1 MQLKSKSTK
10 GVQQEDVWTAADSL
24 IADGLRPTIERVR
37 QKIGRGSPNTVSPML
52 ETWFSTLAARLGVNA
67 LQDEAAG
74 VPKALQQA
82 MANLWEMALSNGREE
97 AELQIAQ
104 ARADLAQAKDALQ
117 VRESELVQQERVRAA
132 KHQALEEMLRAAE
145 NKAEEALERLSQA
158 QALTSR
164 REVEIEGLRGRINVI
179 ESERDSERRRIDED
193 TVRYAKERQRHEE
206 RAQATQHKLLEE
218 IDRARQ
224 EAKKIHGDAQISEK
238 RFEAQHSLLQQKL
251 RLHETDLAK
260 AQELRS
266 AQSADLHAL
275 REALA
280 VSNSH
285 SDELRNLLEKQ
296 QSGSENTI
304 ARLTEALS
312 THKGK
317 QQAGRKP
324 LMRKIKKPLGI
335 RQR

>member
-10 GVQQEDVWTAADSL
+10 GVQQEDVWAAADSL
-24 IADGLRPTIERVR
+24 IAEGFRPTIERVR

-52 ETWFSTLAARLGVNA
+52 ETWFATLAARLGVNA
-67 LQDEAAG
+67 LQDEAAPI
-74 VPKALQQA
+74 PKVLQQA
-82 MANLWEMALSNGREE
+82 MENLWELALSNGREE

-104 ARADLAQAKDALQ
+104 AQADLAQAKDALQ

-132 KHQALEEMLRAAE
+132 KHQALEEMLCAAE
-145 NKAEEALERLSQA
+145 SKAEDALERLSQA
-158 QALTSR
+158 QALASR
-164 REVEIEGLRGRINVI
+164 REVEIEGLRGRINAI

-193 TVRYAKERQRHEE
+193 AVRHAKERQRHEE

-224 EAKKIHGDAQISEK
+224 EAKKIHGDAQASEK
-238 RFEAQHSLLQQKL
+238 RFEAQHGLLQQKI
-251 RLHETDLAK
+251 RLHEADLTK
-260 AQELRS
+260 AQKSCS

-280 VSNSH
+280 VSNSR
-285 SDELRNLLEKQ
+285 SSELRNLLEKQ
-296 QSGSENTI
+296 QMGSENTI

-312 THKGK
+312 VYAGQ
-317 QQAGRKP
+317 QQAWSKS
-324 LMRKIKKPLGI
+324 LMRKIKRPLGI

>member
-10 GVQQEDVWTAADSL
+10 GVQQEDVWAAADSL
-24 IADGLRPTIERVR
+24 IAEGLRPTIERVR

-52 ETWFSTLAARLGVNA
+52 EAWFATLAARLGVNA
-67 LQDEAAG
+67 LQDQATPI
-74 VPKALQQA
+74 PKVLQQA
-82 MANLWEMALSNGREE
+82 MENLWEMALSNGREE
-97 AELQIAQ
+97 AELQIARAQ
-104 ARADLAQAKDALQ
+104 ADLVQAKDALQ
-117 VRESELVQQERVRAA
+117 VRESELVQQELVRAA
-132 KHQALEEMLRAAE
+132 KHQAFEDMLRAAE
-145 NKAEEALERLSQA
+145 NKAEDALGRLSQA
-158 QALTSR
+158 QALASR
-164 REVEIEGLRGRINVI
+164 REMEIEGLRGRINVI

-193 TVRYAKERQRHEE
+193 AVRHANERQRHEE

-224 EAKKIHGDAQISEK
+224 EAKKIHGDAQTSEK
-238 RFEAQHSLLQQKL
+238 RFETQHSLLQQKL
-251 RLHETDLAK
+251 RLHEVDLAK
-260 AQELRS
+260 ANESCS

-275 REALA
+275 RKALA
-280 VSNSH
+280 VSNSR

-312 THKGK
+312 VHNGR
-317 QQAGRKP
+317 QQAGRNP
-324 LMRKIKKPLGI
+324 LTRKIKRPLGI